1 VATIRRATIAT
12 ALVIVGLLSAPGP
25 STADPVGSALGGVTQ
40 GLLDESGAQVT
51 VGGGGLPQVTVG
63 VGGGQDA
70 TTPAPGAPATQP
82 QQPAGSSPS
91 SAPSGATRESAP
103 APKSAGSDR
112 QGTVKG
118 GGTSR
123 AAPSRSGNT
132 SSSAT
137 TRSSAAAAR
146 AQEDPGSG
154 AASSARQR
162 STATPKSS
170 EGSPVARVVNSIPP
184 QFRWL
189 LAAVGIVAA
198 LFGLLALH
206 EMRRSRRAHRNAHA
220 DGLTGLLNRAG
231 FEQRLAKEWQRA
243 KRYERGLG
251 LLVIDLDD
259 FKQVNDSEGHMAG
272 DRMLRETAA
281 AISGRIRE
289 TDVPGR
295 MGGDEFVVLCPE
307 TTGAGLETLAVGLER
322 TLEQHGVQ
330 ASVGHAQR
338 EPVDAQPS
346 ELLVRADKSMYER
359 KRHRRSRGLRPS
371 GQLQPA

>member
-1 VATIRRATIAT
+1 VAIIRRATIAT
-12 ALVIVGLLSAPGP
+12 TLMVVGLLSAPGP
-25 STADPVGSALGGVTQ
+25 STADPIGSALGGVTQ

-63 VGGGQDA
+63 VGSGQNT
-70 TTPAPGAPATQP
+70 TTPSPGAPATQP
-82 QQPAGSSPS
+82 QQPAQGSSPS
-91 SAPSGATRESAP
+91 PQSGAASESAP
-103 APKSAGSDR
+103 APSSAGNTR
-112 QGTVKG
+112 QDSAKG

-123 AAPSRSGNT
+123 ATPSRSGN
-132 SSSAT
+132 
-137 TRSSAAAAR
+137 RSSAASRSSGPAASGR
-146 AQEDPGSG
+146 DTGSG
-154 AASSARQR
+154 SGTASNRQR
-162 STATPKSS
+162 TQAPAKRS
-170 EGSPVARVVNSIPP
+170 EGSPVARVVDSIPP

-189 LAAVGIVAA
+189 LAGVGIVAA

-206 EMRRSRRAHRNAHA
+206 EMRRSRHANRNAHA

-231 FEQRLAKEWQRA
+231 FEQRLGKEWQRA

-251 LLVIDLDD
+251 LLLIDLDD
-259 FKQVNDSEGHMAG
+259 FKQVNDTQGHMAG
-272 DRMLRETAA
+272 DRILREAAA

-295 MGGDEFVVLCPE
+295 LGGDEFVVLCPE
-307 TTGAGLETLAVGLER
+307 TTDAGLETLAVGLER

-346 ELLVRADKSMYER
+346 ELLARADKAMYER
-359 KRHRRSRGLRPS
+359 KGHRRGRQAEPS
-371 GQLQPA
+371 GLLQPV